1 MNEPVVQGPK
11 NVTGMASAVYILYLV
26 SLVFGVTSLVGVIM
40 AYISRGDAPEWLASH
55 YRFQIRTFW
64 IGMLY
69 GIIGL
74 ILAYVVI
81 GWLVLLFTLIWFVVR
96 CVKGLKYL
104 NNGQAHPDP
113 AGWMF

>member
-1 MNEPVVQGPK
+1 MNDPVVPTPK
-11 NVTGMASAVYILYLV
+11 NVTGMANAVYILYLV
-26 SLVFGVTSLVGVIM
+26 SLAFGITSLVGVIM
-40 AYISRGDAPEWLASH
+40 AYVSRGDAPEWLASH

-81 GWLVLLFTLIWFVVR
+81 GWLVLLFTLVWFVVR

-104 NNGQAHPDP
+104 NNGQAHPNP